1 MKMTIAELIMKYLD
15 AEGVEYLFE
24 VLGATL
30 EP

>member
-1 MKMTIAELIMKYLD
+1 MKMTITDLITKYLE

-24 VLGATL
+24 VPGTTL